1 MQLLSSAT
9 GGEWV
14 PLASDSP
21 DDGKAVERN
30 GETLKKSLLESLR
43 AENLIVLTGLGSSL
57 CVYEGKNRLAP
68 TMADLWDAARNA
80 TGPKPFDD
88 ILAKVHYVATEPVP
102 DSPGETRPKRDIE
115 LLLSHC
121 QLAQAFTPEEKIA
134 KFIRDTEQLIVTKC
148 AFVKDGFT
156 LGTHE
161 TFLRRVARRST
172 RSPRTRLFTTNYDLC
187 FERAA
192 SGAGFIVLDGFSH
205 TLPQQFNSSYYAFDF
220 VRRDDSLNTPDFLP
234 NVFQLYK
241 LHGSVDWDR
250 RDDEVWRASEPKNP
264 VLIYPRDSKFEL
276 SYEPPFLEMM
286 GRFLSVLRQPKTAL
300 LVIGFGFNDKH
311 LTQPVLSAIRSNV
324 GLRITVVDPA
334 LPASQN
340 HAIARLKD
348 LVAHGD
354 ARISLV
360 AAKFEQFVPLLPDLV
375 AVSEEEQHEARFVR
389 RPHRADEQQS

>member
-1 MQLLSSAT
+1 MKLLSMTTEGA
-9 GGEWV
+9 WV
-14 PLASDSP
+14 PLTSDTP
-21 DDGKAVERN
+21 DDSKVIERN
-30 GETLKKSLLESLR
+30 RDLLKKSLLESLR
-43 AENLIVLTGLGSSL
+43 AENLIVLTGLGTSL
-57 CVYEGKNRLAP
+57 CVYEGTTRLAP
-68 TMADLWDAARNA
+68 TMADLWDAAREA
-80 TGPKPFDD
+80 SGPKNFDE
-88 ILAKVHYVATEPVP
+88 ILAKVHYVATEPVLL
-102 DSPGETRPKRDIE
+102 SPGKTRPKKDIE
-115 LLLSHC
+115 VLLSHC
-121 QLAQAFTPEEKIA
+121 QLAQAFSPEEAIA
-134 KFIRDTEQLIVTKC
+134 KFIRDTEQLIVGKC
-148 AFVKDGFT
+148 SFVEDGFT

-220 VRRDDSLNTPDFLP
+220 VRRDETLNAPDFLP

-250 RDDEVWRASEPKNP
+250 RGDEVFRVTQPKCP

-286 GRFLSVLRQPKTAL
+286 GRFLSALRQPKTAL
-300 LVIGFGFNDKH
+300 LVIGFGFTDKH
-311 LTQPVLSAIRSNV
+311 LTLPVLSAIRSNV

-334 LPASQN
+334 LATTQN
-340 HAIARLKD
+340 PAIARLTD

-360 AAKFEQFVPLLPDLV
+360 SAKFEEFVPLIPDLV
-375 AVSEEEQHEARFVR
+375 SVSEEEQHEARFVR
-389 RPHRADEQQS
+389 RQPRADEQHQ